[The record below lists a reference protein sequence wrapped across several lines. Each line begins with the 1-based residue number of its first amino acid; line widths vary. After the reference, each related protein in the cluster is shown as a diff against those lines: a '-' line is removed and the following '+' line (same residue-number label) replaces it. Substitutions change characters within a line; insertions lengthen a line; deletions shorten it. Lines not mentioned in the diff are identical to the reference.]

1 MNVQLSTLSETR
13 KSLVVTLDPTEVD
26 SEHAAVLVEFTKQ
39 ARLPGFRPG
48 RAPAAI
54 VGKRFAKE
62 IADEFKQKVVSK
74 AYREGLEQ
82 QKLDVLNI
90 VKIDEGTIAPGGP
103 AAITV
108 TVDVRPEFTLP
119 DYVGLPT
126 QVASTEATDAE
137 VETVIQGLLGERADF
152 KVAERAAQK
161 GDYVKLAY
169 EGTVDGKPIAEL
181 APDQPLYAK
190 VPQTWEE
197 IEGSQEG
204 IIPGLGRALVGVKA
218 GERKDVTVS
227 FPADFAPVPA
237 LAGRTAVYAVEVQEV
252 RERVLPPMDAEF
264 FKANRVD
271 DLAGLQAQ
279 IRTNLRLQKEQQ
291 NRSAQRSQVTAAL
304 AERVSFEPPQS
315 LVEAETQSVLRQF
328 IEENMRRGVPAEQF
342 ERDKQSLFEG
352 ARKAAATRIKVQFI
366 LAKIAEAEKLE
377 ATERDYDTFIRREA
391 ARTGQN
397 PDKVAKQL
405 GQDRDALRSAQQSII
420 FDKAVDFLVAKATVS
435 ETKP

>member
-218 GERKDVTVS
+218 GERKDVPVS